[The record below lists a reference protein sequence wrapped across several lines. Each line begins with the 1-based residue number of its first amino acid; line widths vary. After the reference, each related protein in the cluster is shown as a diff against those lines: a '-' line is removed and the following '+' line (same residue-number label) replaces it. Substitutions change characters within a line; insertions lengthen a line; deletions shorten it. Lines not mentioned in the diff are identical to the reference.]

1 VNHCVVSTYPLA
13 KMPKKKILAVCGSTR
28 KTSSNLN
35 LIHAIEDLTIDKFEI
50 SIFDGLAEIPHF
62 NPDLDNGAPPVAVV
76 QFRKLLKEADG
87 VLICTP
93 EYAMGVPGTLKNAID
108 WTVSSCEFSHK
119 PVALITASSLGE
131 NGHESL
137 MKTLRII
144 ESKVTD
150 QTQLVISFVKTKVSR
165 DNQIIDDKTLE
176 QVNTLISSFDQSIE
190 LR

>member
-1 VNHCVVSTYPLA
+1 
-13 KMPKKKILAVCGSTR
+13 MPSKKILAICGSTR

-35 LIHAIEDLTIDKFEI
+35 LIRAIQDLTIEKFDI
-50 SIFDGLAEIPHF
+50 SFFDGLTEIPHF
-62 NPDLDNGAPPVAVV
+62 NPDLDNDAPPATVKH
-76 QFRKLLKEADG
+76 FRQLIRESDG
-87 VLICTP
+87 ILICTP

-119 PVALITASSLGE
+119 PVALITASSQGE

-144 ESKVTD
+144 ESKISD

-165 DNQIIDDKTLE
+165 DNKIIDSATLV
-176 QVNTLISSFDQSIE
+176 QVNDLIKSFDRLIE
-190 LR
+190 LK